1 MQGEEERDLKRRKGH
16 MVADPDV
23 KVLSGDSHVQEE
35 ADGATQLA
43 ASSGTAN
50 QPLGHVPPA
59 TAAASATTVVPR
71 GKNYAKNQRVLKP
84 KRAKRQV

>member
-1 MQGEEERDLKRRKGH
+1 MQGEEERELKRRKGH
-16 MVADPDV
+16 LVADPDV
-23 KVLSGDSHVQEE
+23 KVLSCDTHVQEE
-35 ADGATQLA
+35 ADRVTQLA

-50 QPLGHVPPA
+50 QPLSHVPPA

-71 GKNYAKNQRVLKP
+71 GKNYAKNQCMLKS